1 MDPDLFQ
8 VVWDWVLLAATRV
21 VVSVRDLPVFADE
34 KRNMNLYWE
43 TSYYLYIH
51 NYILHAM
58 LSEQAGLFK
67 TFMDFKNKTV
77 LITGASR
84 GIGKAI
90 ALKLASAGANI
101 VIAAKST
108 AEDGRLGGTIFSA
121 AEEVDRAGG
130 KGLPVYC
137 DIRDEKLIQEVVQ
150 QTEDRFGGLDII
162 INNASAISISN
173 TEKTEPKRFD
183 LMFDINVRGT
193 FMVTKYA
200 YPLLKKSTNPHIL
213 TLSPPLNFD
222 MKWFKSHAAYTLSKY
237 NMSLLAGAWA
247 EEFKKDGVASNTL
260 WPGTLIATAAVKN
273 LPGGEQLF
281 QVSRK
286 PAIMA
291 DAAFCILKRDAKT
304 FTGNH
309 TIDEDVLREEGIND
323 FDIYSVI
330 PGATLQKDL
339 FL

>member
-1 MDPDLFQ
+1 MYF
-8 VVWDWVLLAATRV
+8 T
-21 VVSVRDLPVFADE
+21 
-34 KRNMNLYWE
+34 
-43 TSYYLYIH
+43 
-51 NYILHAM
+51 
-58 LSEQAGLFK
+58 
-67 TFMDFKNKTV
+67 NKTI

-90 ALKLASAGANI
+90 ALKLASYGANI

-108 AEDGRLGGTIFSA
+108 TEDGRLGGTIYSA
-121 AEEVDRAGG
+121 AAEVEAAGG
-130 KGLPVYC
+130 KALPLFC
-137 DIRDEKLIQEVVQ
+137 DIRDEKLIQEVMEK
-150 QTEDRFGGLDII
+150 TAECFGGLDIV

-200 YPLLKKSTNPHIL
+200 YPLLKKSANPHIL

-222 MKWFKSHAAYTLSKY
+222 MKWFKYHAAYTLSKY
-237 NMSLLAGAWA
+237 NMSLLASTWA
-247 EEFKKDGVASNTL
+247 EEFKKDGIASNSL

-273 LPGGEQLF
+273 LLGGEKLF

-286 PAIMA
+286 PEIMA
-291 DAAFCILKRDAKT
+291 DAAFYLLQKDAKSVS
-304 FTGNH
+304 GNH
-309 TIDEDVLREEGIND
+309 FIDEDVLRGEGISD
-323 FDIYSVI
+323 MEIYSVI
-330 PGATLQKDL
+330 PGATLQRDL